1 MSINEIKLKSF
12 TQLVTW
18 EAIKSVFQVNVRVW
32 PIIEENAKKNSKK
45 KGFGWYCID
54 NIGEVFEL
62 CLI

>member
-1 MSINEIKLKSF
+1 MSINEIKLKNF

-32 PIIEENAKKNSKK
+32 AVIEQHANTQQKKA
-45 KGFGWYCID
+45 FGWSCID